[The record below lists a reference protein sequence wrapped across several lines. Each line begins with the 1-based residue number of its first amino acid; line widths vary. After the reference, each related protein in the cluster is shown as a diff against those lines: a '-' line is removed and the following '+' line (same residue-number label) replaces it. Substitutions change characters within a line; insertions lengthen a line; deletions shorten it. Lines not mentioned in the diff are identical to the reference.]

1 MVNFGHSDIPVD
13 LLNKLAQQ
21 EDRNMSDASANVIL
35 DDSINSH
42 HNESDPTLDDH
53 FSKRVSVVG
62 LDLIGAL
69 ILSICFCVFSLWR
82 YGKQLEEE
90 EGDMT
95 DHRSS
100 GEFGMYSDVVKQV
113 EMRSGSIEKN
123 VVDKWRNSITSRKS
137 DFLLNLSPEKEQDN
151 EPLFSPKLSNGLK
164 SPQKVHFEEIPSS
177 PEITSLIST
186 PLLTVEDSKNY
197 GSISDFKSETR
208 EDLDSYST
216 LPNSVSDKGIQCG
229 SFQLPAC
236 IDTCE
241 CCSIITVPDAFK
253 DSLITLESPKSIKKR
268 RRVRNPQMIL
278 NKSASIANCL
288 EKSIKIKVPKLV
300 EVNKYQS
307 FG

>member
-1 MVNFGHSDIPVD
+1 
-13 LLNKLAQQ
+13 
-21 EDRNMSDASANVIL
+21 
-35 DDSINSH
+35 
-42 HNESDPTLDDH
+42 
-53 FSKRVSVVG
+53 
-62 LDLIGAL
+62 
-69 ILSICFCVFSLWR
+69 
-82 YGKQLEEE
+82 
-90 EGDMT
+90 
-95 DHRSS
+95 
-100 GEFGMYSDVVKQV
+100 
-113 EMRSGSIEKN
+113 MRSGSIEKN

-216 LPNSVSDKGIQCG
+216 LPNSVSDKAIQCG